1 MADNL
6 QLCYVRVRGNS
17 RLDWNEALPVAMA
30 AWTRLAEPH
39 APRTYDEPEARFGF
53 ATTR

>member
-6 QLCYVRVRGNS
+6 QLCYARVRGRS

-30 AWTRLAEPH
+30 AWTRLAERSSAH
-39 APRTYDEPEARFGF
+39 RLDQEPRFGF
-53 ATTR
+53 ATIR

>member
-1 MADNL
+1 
-6 QLCYVRVRGNS
+6 VRGNS

-30 AWTRLAEPH
+30 AWTRLAERH

-53 ATTR
+53 ATIR